1 MNKILLIFG
10 ILKMTQVICDYYDLQ
25 LNKNVDLTLDP
36 IWLIQSTKNLAKIS
50 CLVGCNINKE
60 CYTATFITDPNVN
73 DNCFLY
79 RKKIAATEMISTLNS
94 NLYIKQC
101 NPVKTLNDTTFINK
115 RMFFLIVIGFNN
127 PRAF

>member
-10 ILKMTQVICDYYDLQ
+10 ILKMTLVICDKYDLQ
-25 LNKNVDLTLDP
+25 LNKTVISTLDP
-36 IWLIQSTKNLAKIS
+36 IWLIQSTKNLGKIS

-60 CYTATFITDPNVN
+60 CYSATFINDSIAN

-79 RKKIAATEMISTLNS
+79 RKHVASTETISTLNA

-101 NPVKTLNDTTFINK
+101 NPVVTLNDTTCINK
-115 RMFFLIVIGFNN
+115 RMLLLISLGLILYY
-127 PRAF
+127 